1 MSRRVEKGVELMG
14 KLDGKIALVTG
25 GSRSLGREIVERLAQ
40 DGADVILT
48 YRKEQDQAE
57 EVKKIVE
64 DLGCK
69 AAVLQVD
76 LNGTAELDRLV
87 GDVDEVLKGWG
98 RDKIDFL
105 INNAGMIEPQMIEDI
120 TEEAYDRQMNTNLK
134 SVLFLTQKMLPRIND
149 GGRIL
154 VVGSG
159 LTRFTFPV
167 MMAYAMGKAALETF
181 ARYLAKHVGPRGIT
195 ANAVAPGALYTDF
208 NRDSFDA
215 APDHVAGIA
224 AGTALGRVGQA
235 EDVGGVVAFLC
246 SEDGRW
252 ITGQRIEVSGGMLL

>member
-1 MSRRVEKGVELMG
+1 MSRLN
-14 KLDGKIALVTG
+14 GKIALVTG
-25 GSRSLGREIVERLAQ
+25 GSRSLGREVVERLAQ
-40 DGADVILT
+40 DGADIILT
-48 YRKEQDQAE
+48 YRKEKEQAE
-57 EVKKIVE
+57 EVKKLVE
-64 DLGCK
+64 GLGRK
-69 AAVLQVD
+69 AEILQVD

-87 GDVDEVLKGWG
+87 GDVDGLLKKVWG
-98 RDKIDFL
+98 RDKLDFL

-120 TEEAYDRQMNTNLK
+120 SEEAYDRQMNTNLK
-134 SVLFLTQKMLPRIND
+134 SVLFLTQKMLPRLND

-167 MMAYAMGKAALETF
+167 MMAYSMGKAALETF
-181 ARYLAKHVGPRGIT
+181 ARYLAKHVGERKIT
-195 ANAVAPGALYTDF
+195 VNAVAPGALYTDF
-208 NRDSFDA
+208 NRAGFDA

-224 AGTALGRVGQA
+224 AGTALGRVGEA

-252 ITGQRIEVSGGMLL
+252 ITGQRLEVSGGMLI